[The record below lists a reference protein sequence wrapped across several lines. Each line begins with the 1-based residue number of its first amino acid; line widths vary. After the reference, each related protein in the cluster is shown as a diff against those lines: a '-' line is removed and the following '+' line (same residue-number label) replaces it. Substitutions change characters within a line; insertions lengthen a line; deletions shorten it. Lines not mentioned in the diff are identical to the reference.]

1 MILTLEDMGQ
11 KMPAKQKIQFRTS
24 VLFSISFL
32 VFIVD
37 QGTKYFSDTYL
48 NLGQPL
54 TVFPGFDL
62 LLAYNSGA
70 AFSFLSD
77 AGGWQRWFLTAFSS
91 AISLL
96 LIFWI
101 LRLPKTEKLAAI
113 ALCLILGGAWG
124 NLYDR
129 IFDGYV
135 VDFISVYYKQYRFA
149 TFNIADS
156 SVFVGACLMMLDIFK
171 YKPVVSDAAE
181 VLNDT
186 NHDAIKN
193 KRSNNS
199 DE

>member
-1 MILTLEDMGQ
+1 MSAEQ
-11 KMPAKQKIQFRTS
+11 KTQFRTS

-32 VFIVD
+32 IFILD
-37 QGTKYFSDTYL
+37 QITKYLCNTYL
-48 NLGQPL
+48 NLGQPV

-77 AGGWQRWFLTAFSS
+77 AGGWQRWLLTAFSS
-91 AISLL
+91 AISVL

-101 LRLPKTEKLAAI
+101 HRLPKSEKLAAL

-129 IFDGYV
+129 IFAGYV
-135 VDFISVYYKQYRFA
+135 VDFISVYYKNYRFA

-156 SVFVGACLMMLDIFK
+156 SVFVGACLMMLDIFRNRPALSHSVENK
-171 YKPVVSDAAE
+171 DAA
-181 VLNDT
+181 
-186 NHDAIKN
+186 KN
-193 KRSNNS
+193 AENNNS
-199 DE
+199 HE

>member
-1 MILTLEDMGQ
+1 MSAEQ
-11 KMPAKQKIQFRTS
+11 KTQLRTS
-24 VLFSISFL
+24 VLFSISGL
-32 VFIVD
+32 IFIVD
-37 QGTKYFSDTYL
+37 QVTKYLCNTNLS
-48 NLGQPL
+48 LGQPV

-62 LLAYNSGA
+62 FLAYNSGA

-77 AGGWQRWFLTAFSS
+77 AGGWQRWLLTAFST
-91 AISLL
+91 AISVL

-101 LRLPKTEKLAAI
+101 IRLPKKEILAGF

-135 VDFISVYYKQYRFA
+135 VDFISVYYDNYRFA

-156 SVFVGACLMMLDIFK
+156 SVFIGACLMLLDIFK
-171 YKPVVSDAAE
+171 NRPALPSSDPSNDE
-181 VLNDT
+181 VEKVT
-186 NHDAIKN
+186 KN
-193 KRSNNS
+193 TGSNSS